1 MNAKSALTVAASLAG
16 LLFADSST
24 AAIRQQ
30 IFLEFDPDPAV
41 IGDAIRDGDIIEGAT
56 EADIDRALIA
66 SIAGPGFSASGS
78 VGEFGNY
85 GVNGTIFTRGELRAQ
100 VLIEA
105 DVSTPPFG
113 SPRAA
118 EANFIIDGGE
128 LSFLAGP
135 LSTLELT
142 LTLIADSD
150 FVFQTGIELLGD
162 GAAGNP
168 DFTTFGA
175 DIGAVRDPSLG
186 WRINIPFSFQSVD
199 LGVLSPGQTLDF
211 SYQLDI
217 IATIEDYAEV
227 VAFEFQD
234 PLTIEPPP
242 AGPES
247 LRAGIAPVPLPAAVW
262 LFAPAVALLGLRQRR
277 GLVRR
282 ALTSTT
288 PVC

>member
-150 FVFQTGIELLGD
+150 FVFQTGIELVGD

>member
-1 MNAKSALTVAASLAG
+1 MSARPGRIVGAVLAG
-16 LLFADSST
+16 LLVADSSA
-24 AAIRQQ
+24 AAISQQ
-30 IFLEFDPDPAV
+30 VFLEFDSDPAIFGNSTV
-41 IGDAIRDGDIIEGAT
+41 DSDRIDGAT
-56 EADIDRALIA
+56 EADINRALIA
-66 SIAGPGFSASGS
+66 SIAGPGYNATGS

-85 GVNGTIFTRGELRAQ
+85 GMSGTIFTRGELRAQ

-113 SPRAA
+113 GPRDA

-135 LSTLELT
+135 LSTLDLQLT
-142 LTLIADSD
+142 LSVDADI
-150 FVFQTGIELLGD
+150 VFQTGIGLTGD
-162 GAAGNP
+162 DAAGNP
-168 DFTTFGA
+168 GFTTFGA

>member
-1 MNAKSALTVAASLAG
+1 MNVKSALTVAASLAG

-30 IFLEFDPDPAV
+30 VFLGFDPDPTV
-41 IGDAIRDGDIIEGAT
+41 IGDEINDGDIIEGAT

-100 VLIEA
+100 VVIEA

-113 SPRAA
+113 SPRDA

-150 FVFQTGIELLGD
+150 FVFQTGIELVGD

-168 DFTTFGA
+168 SFATFGA

-217 IATIEDYAEV
+217 VATIEDYAEV
-227 VAFEFQD
+227 VAFEFED

-247 LRAGIAPVPLPAAVW
+247 LRAGIAPVPLPAAGW
-262 LFAPAVALLGLRQRR
+262 LLAPAVALLGLRQRCRLARR
-277 GLVRR
+277 GQV
-282 ALTSTT
+282 
-288 PVC
+288 